1 MFEELKRR
9 LTEASIFAL
18 PRRHGF
24 YTLGTDAGAGQI
36 GVEAAPKARTD
47 KSELPRTAWIIS
59 GVLMR

>member
-18 PRRHGF
+18 PRRHGY
-24 YTLGTDAGAGQI
+24 YTLGMDASAGQI
-36 GVEAAPKARTD
+36 GVEAAPEARTG
-47 KSELPRTAWIIS
+47 KSELPRTAWTIP